1 MIDLIFSPSFG
12 NKPRTLVG
20 RNKVMADL
28 IGGLHSFPGSKERA
42 RLIIGQRGMGK
53 TVLLLEIAE
62 YARNNGYIVA
72 SPTVVSDDMLE
83 RILEKLNRDSAKF
96 FSNKKTII
104 TGGSVGF
111 LGFSAGIQT
120 EHQELVKHSFADRLQ
135 TMCEEAQK
143 INKGILILVD
153 EVQSSSEELKK
164 LIIAYQEM
172 VGMNVNIAI
181 VLAGLPISISQTLNQ
196 HVLTFLNRASK
207 VNLEPISIA
216 EIELFFRK
224 SFNKLGLKLND
235 KLISEA
241 AARTEGSPYLMQLV
255 GHYITVSAADDGVI
269 TDIDFDKAITL
280 ARREF
285 IKDICETTIAPLS
298 AKDIEFLKA
307 MAIDDSASAMKDIA
321 LRLSVDSSYANRYRT
336 RLMQS
341 DVIKSTRR
349 GYVEFAVPYL
359 RDYFAAEDK

>member
-1 MIDLIFSPSFG
+1 M
-12 NKPRTLVG
+12 
-20 RNKVMADL
+20 
-28 IGGLHSFPGSKERA
+28 
-42 RLIIGQRGMGK
+42 
-53 TVLLLEIAE
+53 
-62 YARNNGYIVA
+62 
-72 SPTVVSDDMLE
+72 
-83 RILEKLNRDSAKF
+83 
-96 FSNKKTII
+96 
-104 TGGSVGF
+104 
-111 LGFSAGIQT
+111 
-120 EHQELVKHSFADRLQ
+120 
-135 TMCEEAQK
+135 
-143 INKGILILVD
+143 
-153 EVQSSSEELKK
+153 
-164 LIIAYQEM
+164 
-172 VGMNVNIAI
+172 
-181 VLAGLPISISQTLNQ
+181 NQ

-307 MAIDDSASAMKDIA
+307 MAIDDSESAMKDIA